1 MRTLLYNTMQAYFD
15 YAASDYEIGLSQLTI
30 DIYNNLRNGLPD
42 VVVAPKPTIEGDW
55 RLILSMRWCMRSDGA
70 VDRIESLRARI
81 SHEGSV
87 LAMCAALERRSQ
99 HLLQIC
105 PSLSKNAAWQIT
117 ALGPVI
123 LSVII
128 DTVEMLEFFEKELQ
142 PIDLCELLA

>member
-1 MRTLLYNTMQAYFD
+1 MQVYFEHS
-15 YAASDYEIGLSQLTI
+15 ASDHEIGLSQLTI

-55 RLILSMRWCMRSDGA
+55 RLIASMRWCMRSDGA

-81 SHEGSV
+81 SQEGSA
-87 LAMCAALERRSQ
+87 LALRAALERRSQ

-105 PSLSKNAAWQIT
+105 PALSKNAAWQIT
-117 ALGPVI
+117 AMGPAILNVI
-123 LSVII
+123 L
-128 DTVEMLEFFEKELQ
+128 DTVDMLEFFEKELQ